1 MKFFQKTLPLFV
13 AGIIILSS
21 CGGDATKELPRIAI
35 AGIAIESCTFSPSV
49 TEEEAFHPKYGTEVF
64 TSYGFLSQ
72 DSALYKQALWFP
84 AVVARSLPDG
94 IVSRA
99 AYESIVSKTV
109 DSLKKNGPFDGI
121 YLDIHGAMTVQGMDD
136 AEADYVQRIRDA
148 VGPNTLISAS
158 MDLHGNV
165 SPRLAELLDLVT
177 AYRMAPHE
185 DALETKRR
193 AVTNLL
199 ARLESGKG
207 RPAFKAY
214 IPIPILLPGE
224 KTSTRLEPAKSVYAA
239 VKPAAAQPGIVDA
252 SIWIGYA
259 WADEPRNHAV
269 VMVTGDDQ
277 EKVTSTAQKLAKSF
291 WDARKGFSFVAPA
304 GSLDECLAKALAS
317 DKHPFFISD
326 CGDNPTAGAT
336 GDVTFALKQLLARP
350 EFRNAGGPSLIYA
363 SIPGPELVK
372 QALAVGVGGKVDEYV
387 GARIDS
393 RFAGPVKLTGI
404 VESIYKGD
412 KQAEVE
418 VVVRV
423 GSMHVIVSQKRKAY
437 RTEPDFTNLG
447 LKPRDATIVIV
458 KLGYIDPDL
467 YNMKADWMLAL
478 TPGAADQDILHLP
491 YKRIQHPMFPFDSN
505 MADPDL
511 KPRMIP
517 AANSKARSQ
526 TTPAAKQ

>member
-1 MKFFQKTLPLFV
+1 MKFFRQTFLLSV
-13 AGIIILSS
+13 AGIIMLSS
-21 CGGDATKELPRIAI
+21 CSDQSPRKLPRIAI

-49 TEEEAFHPKYGTEVF
+49 TEEEAFHPKYGAEVF
-64 TSYGFLSQ
+64 TSYPFMSK
-72 DSALYKQALWFP
+72 DSGLYKQAEWVP

-99 AYESIVSKTV
+99 AYESIVGKTV
-109 DSLKKNGPFDGI
+109 DSLIRNGPFDGV
-121 YLDIHGAMTVQGMDD
+121 YLDIHGAMTVVGMDD

-148 VGPNTLISAS
+148 VGPKTLISAS

-165 SPRLAELLDLVT
+165 SPRLADLLDLVT

-214 IPIPILLPGE
+214 IPIPVLLPGE

-239 VKPAAAQPGIVDA
+239 VKPAAAQEGILDA

-269 VMVTGDDQ
+269 VMVTGDD
-277 EKVTSTAQKLAKSF
+277 EAKVTSTAEKLARSF
-291 WDARKGFSFVAPA
+291 WDARKGFSFVAPT
-304 GSLDECLAKALAS
+304 GSLDDCLQKALAGT
-317 DKHPFFISD
+317 KHPFFISD

-336 GDVTFALKQLLARP
+336 GDVTWALKQLLARP
-350 EFRNAGGPSLIYA
+350 EFRNADGPSLIYA

-372 QALAVGVGGKVDEYV
+372 QAIAVGVGGKVDEYV
-387 GARIDS
+387 GATVDA
-393 RFAGPVKLTGI
+393 RFAGPVRLAGT

-418 VVVRV
+418 VVVRI
-423 GSMHVIVSQKRKAY
+423 GSMQVIVSQKRKAY

-447 LKPRDATIVIV
+447 LKPREADIVIV

-491 YKRIQHPMFPFDSN
+491 YKRLQRPLYPFDSM

-511 KPRMIP
+511 KAKMIKGAP
-517 AANSKARSQ
+517 QSL
-526 TTPAAKQ
+526 